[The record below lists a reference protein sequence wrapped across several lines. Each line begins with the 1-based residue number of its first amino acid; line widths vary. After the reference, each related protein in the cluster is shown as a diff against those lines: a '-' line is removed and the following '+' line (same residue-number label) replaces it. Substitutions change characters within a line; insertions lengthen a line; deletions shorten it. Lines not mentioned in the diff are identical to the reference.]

1 MTPEQH
7 STLEHPEKNRLFVFF
22 VQLLLSLIVLG
33 CAIALAA
40 YYLKT
45 SQKAQPHKRKSNPP
59 LVKTQSAHYQ
69 SHQIRVIAMGT
80 VIAAKKINLKAR
92 VKGEIVTTSDE
103 FVPGG
108 FFTKG
113 EELLSIDP
121 TDYKLI
127 VLQLQSDVAK
137 AENNLLLEQGFQ
149 RVAQKE
155 FDLLGQGVSETEKR
169 LMLREPQLAIK
180 KSELATARAK
190 LNQAELNLSRTK
202 VTAPFNAVIQSRSTN
217 AGSLVSESTPLAGLV
232 ATDTFWLELTV
243 SVDQLQWIN
252 IPVTTS
258 QQGSTVTIFLQD
270 AAREKTFRTG
280 HVVRLGAEL
289 QKEGRMAIVYVAV
302 SDPLCLLPENKN
314 LPKLLL
320 GSFIH
325 AVING
330 VQLTAV
336 MPIKRSYLHD
346 NNTLWLVT
354 DKNSLEIR
362 PVKIITGNRD
372 QFFVSSGISEGETL
386 ITSGLATPV
395 NGIPLR
401 LIPTAQDQSI
411 HKNRP
416 ESKQP
421 ITSGEKTR

>member
-1 MTPEQH
+1 MTREQH
-7 STLEHPEKNRLFVFF
+7 STQNRPEKSKLLLFF

-45 SQKAQPHKRKSNPP
+45 SQKAKPHKRKSNPP
-59 LVKTQSAHYQ
+59 LVKTQSVHYQ
-69 SHQIRVIAMGT
+69 SHQIRVTAMGT
-80 VIAAKKINLKAR
+80 VIAAKKINLKAK

-103 FVPGG
+103 FIPGG

-169 LMLREPQLAIK
+169 LMLRQPQLAIK

-190 LNQAELNLSRTK
+190 LNQAELNLSRTRI
-202 VTAPFNAVIQSRSTN
+202 TAPFNAVIQSRSTN
-217 AGSLVSESTPLAGLV
+217 TGSLVSESTPLAGLV
-232 ATDTFWLELTV
+232 ATDTFWLELAIPV
-243 SVDQLQWIN
+243 NQLQWLN

-258 QQGSTVTIFLQD
+258 QQGSTVTVFVQND
-270 AAREKTFRTG
+270 TKEKTFRTG
-280 HVVRLGAEL
+280 HVVRLGAGL

-302 SDPLCLLPENKN
+302 NDPLCLLPENKN
-314 LPKLLL
+314 QPKLLL
-320 GSFIH
+320 DSFIR
-325 AVING
+325 AVIDG
-330 VQLTAV
+330 IELKAV
-336 MPIKRSYLHD
+336 VPVKRSYIHD
-346 NNTLWLVT
+346 NNTLWLVS
-354 DKNSLEIR
+354 DKNNLEIR

-372 QFFVSSGISEGETL
+372 HFLISSGISEGETL
-386 ITSGLATPV
+386 ITSSLATPV

-401 LIPTAQDQSI
+401 LAPPAQDQSI
-411 HKNRP
+411 HKNGP
-416 ESKQP
+416 VSKQP
-421 ITSGEKTR
+421 ITTGEKTR